1 MNPKQRERL
10 RAAAQQQTASQR
22 KEKDRYCTLQK
33 EVSDDMR
40 DAIIKEELAK
50 SISYV
55 PTPKQKRKKAQIEK
69 MADILVEEIKKSSA
83 RKMASPVTVYQQRL
97 ANETPRTTSDAS
109 TSSEGVPGR
118 SAYLYAKST
127 SPKKPQDRNSLQWLF
142 EQEGKRTP
150 VSLAPTRQPTP
161 VQVPVPQMK
170 PLEAVDEDEEEDAPS
185 ALRGYTPTG
194 QSKSQLLDYI
204 AANKVVKADG
214 KPYAASTRIS
224 RRSYVAPGGV
234 KEAA

>member
-22 KEKDRYCTLQK
+22 KEKDRYYDLQK
-33 EVSDDMR
+33 EVSDDIRMR

-55 PTPKQKRKKAQIEK
+55 PTPKQKRKEAQIEK
-69 MADILVEEIKKSSA
+69 TADILVEEIKKSSA

-97 ANETPRTTSDAS
+97 AYETPRTTSDAS

-127 SPKKPQDRNSLQWLF
+127 SPEKPRIVIHSSGSSSKKASERLCLLRPLASPLPFKSLF
-142 EQEGKRTP
+142 HR
-150 VSLAPTRQPTP
+150 
-161 VQVPVPQMK
+161 
-170 PLEAVDEDEEEDAPS
+170 
-185 ALRGYTPTG
+185 
-194 QSKSQLLDYI
+194 
-204 AANKVVKADG
+204 
-214 KPYAASTRIS
+214 
-224 RRSYVAPGGV
+224 
-234 KEAA
+234 